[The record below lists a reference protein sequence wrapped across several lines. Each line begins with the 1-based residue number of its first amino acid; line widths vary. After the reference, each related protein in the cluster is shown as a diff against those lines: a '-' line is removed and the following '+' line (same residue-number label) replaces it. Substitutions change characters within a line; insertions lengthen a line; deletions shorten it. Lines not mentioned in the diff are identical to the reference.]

1 MSSSKVLLQ
10 LNWVGF
16 SFYQSTLFTIGSS
29 VFYMAHV
36 SFSFSIHNSYWVWI
50 AGVISGQIIS
60 MFREVKWRWRWRL
73 LLSVLNDGAVCR
85 GLGVV
90 TTSFWFLRLQRA
102 SLLLLTPYTGALL
115 STLSWYTGLLQIFKL
130 RTYPPHIQSFLLVNN
145 FSCTNI

>member
-16 SFYQSTLFTIGSS
+16 SFYQSTLFTIGGS
-29 VFYMAHV
+29 VSYMAHV
-36 SFSFSIHNSYWVWI
+36 SFSFSIHNSHWVWI

-130 RTYPPHIQSFLLVNN
+130 RTYPPHIQSF
-145 FSCTNI
+145 CW